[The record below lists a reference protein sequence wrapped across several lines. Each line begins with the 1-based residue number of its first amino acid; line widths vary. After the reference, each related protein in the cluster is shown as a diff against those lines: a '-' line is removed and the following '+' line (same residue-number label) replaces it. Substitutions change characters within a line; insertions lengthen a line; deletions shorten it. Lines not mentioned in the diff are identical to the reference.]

1 MNWIRAFIVFPPPS
15 VITSLVNANYWYKG
29 AGTGQAGES
38 QRLGRGGDAGGEWEG
53 IDFGIFKEVDS

>member
-1 MNWIRAFIVFPPPS
+1 M
-15 VITSLVNANYWYKG
+15 ITSLVNANYWYKG